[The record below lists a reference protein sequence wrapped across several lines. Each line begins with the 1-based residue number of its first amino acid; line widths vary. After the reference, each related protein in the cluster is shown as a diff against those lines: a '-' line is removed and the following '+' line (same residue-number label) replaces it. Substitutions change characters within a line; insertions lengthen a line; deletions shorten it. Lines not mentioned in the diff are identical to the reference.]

1 MGTACSLLP
10 HLKHLWLYYVIST
23 VESFA
28 NGSLDAGGNVLCLDI
43 WRNDN
48 SGPWVHSIHFSFAI
62 GAFLS
67 PILAVPFLD
76 SSEQPNDEKTSSCST
91 DDHGDF
97 TDRLVNYAGFL
108 NVFSF
113 FPLKKKYLKIFF

>member
-62 GAFLS
+62 GAFFA
-67 PILAVPFLD
+67 PIIAVPFLD
-76 SSEQPNDEKTSSCST
+76 KSEEEPDDEKISSCYST
-91 DDHGDF
+91 DVD
-97 TDRLVNYAGFL
+97 TRLVNCY
-108 NVFSF
+108 VFYE
-113 FPLKKKYLKIFF
+113 LHT